1 LIFDKGIV
9 KFELL
14 NNYKNEEAFV
24 SVIFGETCDSMDKII
39 EGAELPELACGDYL
53 YVENHCAY
61 TLASSSSFNGF
72 HVGKPLYVFT
82 Y

>member
-1 LIFDKGIV
+1 
-9 KFELL
+9 
-14 NNYKNEEAFV
+14 
-24 SVIFGETCDSMDKII
+24 MDKII

-53 YVENHCAY
+53 YVENHGAY